1 MEWIKS
7 IIEETEQLSKLKLY
21 LEDLDSSETNYNK
34 LVDGSKALIESICK
48 TILTDLGVE
57 VEGSIKL
64 PALMKETLKNMPF
77 FINLERND
85 QDNSR
90 KIIGS
95 MINIS
100 QSFANIRNIH
110 GYMSHGKDVG
120 EDFIES
126 SLSKLCVKSANV
138 VGGFLLETHL
148 NFTPLEKRSRLN
160 YDDHS
165 EFNESF
171 DSQFDENVKVGTL
184 EFLPSEVLFNNDF
197 NAYKTELLDFTAK
210 SQVEAPQDETNS

>member
-57 VEGSIKL
+57 VERSIKL

-77 FINLERND
+77 FTNLERND
-85 QDNSR
+85 QENSR

-148 NFTPLEKRSRLN
+148 NFTPLKKRV
-160 YDDHS
+160 D
-165 EFNESF
+165 
-171 DSQFDENVKVGTL
+171 
-184 EFLPSEVLFNNDF
+184 
-197 NAYKTELLDFTAK
+197 
-210 SQVEAPQDETNS
+210 

>member
-1 MEWIKS
+1 MEWIRA

-21 LEDLDSSETNYNK
+21 LDDLDSSETNYNK

-48 TILTDLGVE
+48 TILADLGVE
-57 VEGSIKL
+57 IESSIKL
-64 PALMKETLKNMPF
+64 PALMKTTLKNMPF
-77 FINLERND
+77 FTNLERND

-90 KIIGS
+90 KIMGS
-95 MINIS
+95 LINIS
-100 QSFANIRNIH
+100 QSYANIRNIH
-110 GYMSHGKDVG
+110 GYMSHGKDVE
-120 EDFIES
+120 EDFIEG
-126 SLSKLCVKSANV
+126 SLSKLCIKSANV

-165 EFNESF
+165 EFNEWF

-197 NAYKTELLDFTAK
+197 NAYKK
-210 SQVEAPQDETNS
+210 NC